1 MNPITIKPDAQGKV
15 RDLYD
20 LGDKLLLVATD
31 RISAFDYILEDEIP
45 CKGKVLTQISCF
57 WFELLEGVVENHLI
71 SANVADLPEEF
82 KPWSDYLDGR
92 FMLVKKANMY
102 PVECIVRGYLTGS
115 GFKDYKNTGKVC
127 GIELPA
133 GLENSAKLPS
143 TLFTPSTK
151 AEIGDHDENISYDR
165 CAEIIGEEAASTI
178 RDLSLKVYET
188 AAAHALERGIIIA
201 DTKFEFGIIDGQVTL
216 IDECI
221 TPDSSRFWP
230 AEGYEPGKVQ
240 PSYDKQF
247 VRDWLK
253 ANWDFTGEPPAL
265 PADVIEKTSEKY
277 REAYSILTGEP
288 FEPEGKR

>member
-15 RDLYD
+15 RNLYD

-71 SANVADLPEEF
+71 SADVADLPEEF

-133 GLENSAKLPS
+133 GLENSAKLPE

-151 AEIGDHDENISYDR
+151 AEIGDHDENISYER
-165 CAEIIGEEAASTI
+165 CAEIIGEEAASAI

-201 DTKFEFGIIDGQVTL
+201 DNKFEFGTVDGKVIL
-216 IDECI
+216 GDEVL
-221 TPDSSRFWP
+221 TPDSSRFWD
-230 AEGYEPGKVQ
+230 ASCYEVGKEQ
-240 PSYDKQF
+240 PSFDKQF
-247 VRDWLK
+247 VRNWLNE
-253 ANWDFTGEPPAL
+253 NWDRTGNPPRL
-265 PADVIEKTSEKY
+265 PQEVIEKTTEKY
-277 REAYSILTGEP
+277 IQAYEKITGRK
-288 FEPEGKR
+288 FQ